1 MKTWFRRNTL
11 IAALGSIL
19 IPLVGLAYIASLPG
33 KGTLGAVL
41 IQVALVIGGV
51 LLSILFLSRLIE
63 QMNAGRV
70 GRWVESPEGQEWLAG
85 LPEDERAAFFANM
98 ERLK

>member
-1 MKTWFRRNTL
+1 MKNWFRRNTL

-19 IPLVGLAYIASLPG
+19 FPLAALAYLASLPG
-33 KGTLGAVL
+33 KGSLGAILV
-41 IQVALVIGGV
+41 QVALVIGGV

-70 GRWVESPEGQEWLAG
+70 GRWIESPEGQEWLDG
-85 LPEDERAAFFANM
+85 LPEEERAAFFANW
-98 ERLK
+98 ERMK